1 MLTSIPE
8 ESRTELCGQVFIA
21 TRFNVVYTEA
31 HFSKDKSGN
40 ATRTEAWLSRRFEL
54 FEQVCL
60 PSLIAQ
66 SDIAFEWLIFLSD
79 GTPADYKERMERYRR
94 QFRSWSRSVP
104 RWEYVVGRFQ
114 AEVRE
119 RLKPSATHAITL
131 RIDNDDA
138 FHRGMV
144 RRARAELR
152 DQQDEIINFLRGI
165 QCAIDQG
172 IAVQVSEKS
181 NPFIVRIE
189 RIRLE
194 VTVRTVM
201 DVMHH
206 EAAQSGLLRDVDTEP
221 MWLQAIHGE
230 QRDQCDRFRALPV
243 LLQSSGWLRH
253 ALPVPHGS
261 GQDIPRAAGHGG
273 DTQADA
279 TRSALGPATTW
290 LTCKAAAIGRGRR
303 EHVPGSR

>member
-8 ESRTELCGQVFIA
+8 ESQTELCGQVFIA

-66 SDIAFEWLIFLSD
+66 SDQAFEWLIFLSD
-79 GTPADYKERMERYRR
+79 STPASYKDRMERYRQ
-94 QFRSWSRSVP
+94 QFPQLVP
-104 RWEYVVGRFQ
+104 VYCRDGEYVVGRFQ

-189 RIRLE
+189 RIRPE
-194 VTVRTVM
+194 ATVRTVM

-221 MWLQAIHGE
+221 MWLQSIHGGNVTNAIDSGRYLFAFDPADGFSMRYPFRLDRVRTFRELLAMVAIHKPM
-230 QRDQCDRFRALPV
+230 RLARRLARRL
-243 LLQSSGWLRH
+243 SG
-253 ALPVPHGS
+253 
-261 GQDIPRAAGHGG
+261 
-273 DTQADA
+273 
-279 TRSALGPATTW
+279 
-290 LTCKAAAIGRGRR
+290 
-303 EHVPGSR
+303 